1 MTELRLKKI
10 DTVNV
15 DLFKKQLIFLLKK
28 DDEVRK
34 EVIRVVLSSPNIKFE
49 V

>member
-1 MTELRLKKI
+1 MTELRLKKP
-10 DTVNV
+10 DVNV
-15 DLFKKQLIFLLKK
+15 DVFKKQLIFLLKK

-34 EVIRVVLSSPNIKFE
+34 EVLRLVISSPNIKSE